1 MNQLKTNKF
10 KGYLKV
16 WAAPISLLI
25 FLFLFGALG
34 YRFTE
39 GWDWGDCLWMVL
51 ITITTI
57 GFGEVEVLSSAGRII
72 TFLIIGGGLFVVQ
85 LTLQRFI
92 QLSELGYFIKLEELR
107 LRRLIRRMKNHV
119 IICGYGRT
127 GREIADQLKSE
138 KISTLI
144 IENDSTRK
152 TEAEEKGFNVLL
164 ADATMDETLL
174 LAGVKNCR
182 SLVVTLPNDAA
193 NLYVVLSA
201 KALNDACRLIARAA
215 NEEAASKLK
224 LAGADAVVSPY
235 VAAGRTMAA
244 SALRPIAV
252 DFIDLLAGSDCEI
265 EEFKLSDDID
275 KIDIYKSQHENVID
289 FSRRGDALLLATGST
304 IPRDLNIE
312 GRNFDGIHFAME
324 YLTANTKKILNPD
337 DDLKYI
343 SAKNKDVIVIGGGDT
358 GTDCIGTALRQ
369 DCKSLVNFELLPQPP
384 SERTDNNPWPSWP
397 RVLRTEYGHEEAISK
412 FGSDPRAYKLSSKKF
427 LGDRNNKLKGI
438 ITEQVNLINGKITAI
453 PDTQKEWKADLI
465 FLAMGFLGPEHM
477 LSDYL
482 DINYDERK
490 NYQATYGKYKTN
502 QNKIFAAGDCRRGQS
517 LVVNAINEGR
527 EVAREI
533 DIFLMGQTQLP

>member
-1 MNQLKTNKF
+1 MNKF
-10 KGYLKV
+10 KGYFKV
-16 WAAPISLLI
+16 WTAPISLLI

-34 YRFTE
+34 YRITE

-127 GREIADQLKSE
+127 GKEIAEQLQSE

-144 IENDSTRK
+144 IEIDSSRK
-152 TEAEEKGFNVLL
+152 AEAEEKDLNVLM

-182 SLVVTLPNDAA
+182 SLVVTLPSDAA

-201 KALNDACRLIARAA
+201 KALNNTCRLIARAA
-215 NEEAASKLK
+215 NEEAANKLK

-265 EEFKLSDDID
+265 EEFKLTDNIK
-275 KIDIYKSQHENVID
+275 KIDIFTSQSEDAFD
-289 FSRRGDALLLATGST
+289 FSKQGEALLLATKVSGQL
-304 IPRDLNIE
+304 IGNPKD
-312 GRNFDGIHFAME
+312 
-324 YLTANTKKILNPD
+324 KISIKPGMLM
-337 DDLKYI
+337 I
-343 SAKNKDVIVIGGGDT
+343 
-358 GTDCIGTALRQ
+358 
-369 DCKSLVNFELLPQPP
+369 
-384 SERTDNNPWPSWP
+384 
-397 RVLRTEYGHEEAISK
+397 
-412 FGSDPRAYKLSSKKF
+412 F
-427 LGDRNNKLKGI
+427 LGSQ
-438 ITEQVNLINGKITAI
+438 EQLNRVRVYF
-453 PDTQKEWKADLI
+453 KEVLV
-465 FLAMGFLGPEHM
+465 
-477 LSDYL
+477 
-482 DINYDERK
+482 K
-490 NYQATYGKYKTN
+490 N
-502 QNKIFAAGDCRRGQS
+502 I
-517 LVVNAINEGR
+517 
-527 EVAREI
+527 
-533 DIFLMGQTQLP
+533 

>member
-1 MNQLKTNKF
+1 LNLIKTNKF
-10 KGYLKV
+10 KSYLKV

-34 YRFTE
+34 YRITE

-127 GREIADQLKSE
+127 GKEIADQLKTE

-144 IENDSTRK
+144 IEIDSSRK
-152 TEAEEKGFNVLL
+152 TEAEEAGFNVLL
-164 ADATMDETLL
+164 ADATMDDTLL

-182 SLVVTLPNDAA
+182 SLVVTLPSDAA

-201 KALNDACRLIARAA
+201 KALNDKCRLIARAA
-215 NEEAASKLK
+215 NEEAANKLK

-265 EEFKLSDDID
+265 EEFKLTDDIV
-275 KIDIYKSQHENVID
+275 KIANFKSKTENVFD
-289 FSRRGDALLLATGST
+289 FSKQSEALLLATKVSEQLMGN
-304 IPRDLNIE
+304 PKNNIS
-312 GRNFDGIHFAME
+312 
-324 YLTANTKKILNPD
+324 
-337 DDLKYI
+337 I
-343 SAKNKDVIVIGGGDT
+343 SPGMI
-358 GTDCIGTALRQ
+358 
-369 DCKSLVNFELLPQPP
+369 
-384 SERTDNNPWPSWP
+384 
-397 RVLRTEYGHEEAISK
+397 
-412 FGSDPRAYKLSSKKF
+412 
-427 LGDRNNKLKGI
+427 
-438 ITEQVNLINGKITAI
+438 
-453 PDTQKEWKADLI
+453 LI
-465 FLAMGFLGPEHM
+465 FLGSQEQLNRIRVHLKEV
-477 LSDYL
+477 LV
-482 DINYDERK
+482 K
-490 NYQATYGKYKTN
+490 AT
-502 QNKIFAAGDCRRGQS
+502 
-517 LVVNAINEGR
+517 
-527 EVAREI
+527 
-533 DIFLMGQTQLP
+533 

>member
-1 MNQLKTNKF
+1 MNLIKTNKF

-34 YRFTE
+34 YRVTE

-127 GREIADQLKSE
+127 GKEIADQLKSE

-144 IENDSTRK
+144 IEKDSSRK
-152 TEAEEKGFNVLL
+152 NEAEEKGLNVLL
-164 ADATMDETLL
+164 ADATMDDTLL
-174 LAGVKNCR
+174 LAGIKNCR
-182 SLVVTLPNDAA
+182 SLVVTLPSDAA
-193 NLYVVLSA
+193 NLYVILSA
-201 KALNDACRLIARAA
+201 KALNDNCRLIARAA
-215 NEEAASKLK
+215 NEEAANKLK

-265 EEFKLSDDID
+265 EEFELTNDLD
-275 KIDIYKSQHENVID
+275 KIANFKRQTKNVFD
-289 FSRRGDALLLATGST
+289 FSKTGEALLLATKVSGQ
-304 IPRDLNIE
+304 LM
-312 GRNFDGIHFAME
+312 G
-324 YLTANTKKILNPD
+324 NP
-337 DDLKYI
+337 
-343 SAKNKDVIVIGGGDT
+343 KNNV
-358 GTDCIGTALRQ
+358 
-369 DCKSLVNFELLPQPP
+369 S
-384 SERTDNNPWPSWP
+384 
-397 RVLRTEYGHEEAISK
+397 
-412 FGSDPRAYKLSSKKF
+412 
-427 LGDRNNKLKGI
+427 
-438 ITEQVNLINGKITAI
+438 ITPGMI
-453 PDTQKEWKADLI
+453 LI
-465 FLAMGFLGPEHM
+465 FLGSQEQLNRIRVHM
-477 LSDYL
+477 
-482 DINYDERK
+482 NEV
-490 NYQATYGKYKTN
+490 
-502 QNKIFAAGDCRRGQS
+502 
-517 LVVNAINEGR
+517 LVKS
-527 EVAREI
+527 
-533 DIFLMGQTQLP
+533 T